1 MTGTPDRSPP
11 KTPRPPLARVGVP
24 DTRGPVWF
32 LWWLVRAQPGRVALG
47 SFWGIVWMVGL
58 LVPPYL
64 LSRAVDEGLRAGD
77 RAALLGWVGMF
88 AGVLV
93 FTAFASILRHRTMAM
108 VRAHAS
114 LHCTRT
120 LARHAA
126 RVGAPLPRGTS
137 SGDLSVVQSADV
149 GRIAQIL
156 TLFGPGVGSVLG
168 CAGAVVILWGFAPV
182 LAVVVILGLP
192 VTALVLA
199 PLLRRM
205 HDRQNTYRD
214 REGEVT
220 TLAAD
225 IVSGLRVLCGIGG
238 KERFARRYRER
249 SGALVRDGYRLG
261 SVTSWFEEVSQ
272 CAPLV
277 FTAAVTWIAARL
289 AVAGELTVGETVAVY
304 GYVAVLVVPV
314 FQLVEVAT
322 DFSRGHVSL
331 TRLLALLRTEPDRYG
346 GGEAPPPPGPGELA
360 DPESGVRVPV
370 GALTAL
376 VGADPAVSALVADRL
391 GGHVD
396 SAATWG
402 GVPLREV
409 DPAVV
414 RERILVSDNEAYLF
428 AGTLREVVDV
438 RGERSEVEVD
448 LALRTAVATDVAEA
462 LPDGVDSAVEAQG
475 RDLSGGQRQRV
486 RLARAV
492 LADPEVLILV
502 EPTSAVDAH
511 TEAAIAERLRADRG
525 GGTTLVVTA
534 SPLVADR
541 ADRVLFL
548 AGGRVT
554 AEGTHAELVATCADY
569 RALVLRGADEA
580 DTRGAAGSASSRP
593 GVPSGSGADDAA
605 ESGATENTAA
615 EGGTTE
621 SRATEGTAAEDT
633 VTGGGTAKGGAT
645 EGAMAGGGTAESG
658 ATENTA
664 TGGDVTE
671 SGATEDTVTEGSTTE
686 GGTAKGGTTESRAA
700 EGTAAEGTVTGGG
713 TAEGGATEGAMAG
726 DDTAVEGGDGR

>member
-1 MTGTPDRSPP
+1 MTGPPGRSSPP
-11 KTPRPPLARVGVP
+11 KRSRPPLARVGVP
-24 DTRGPVWF
+24 DTRGPVRF

-77 RAALLGWVGMF
+77 RAALLGWTGVF

-93 FTAFASILRHRTMAM
+93 FTALASILRHRTMAM

-114 LHCTRT
+114 LHCTRV

-126 RVGAPLPRGTS
+126 RVGAPLSRGTS
-137 SGDLSVVQSADV
+137 SGDLSVVQSADA
-149 GRIAQIL
+149 GRISQIL

-182 LAVVVILGLP
+182 LAVVVLLGLP
-192 VTALVLA
+192 VTALVMA

-220 TLAAD
+220 ALAAD
-225 IVSGLRVLCGIGG
+225 IVAGLRVLCGIGG
-238 KERFARRYRER
+238 RERFARRYRER
-249 SGALVRDGYRLG
+249 SGDLVRDGYRLG
-261 SVTSWFEEVSQ
+261 SVTSWFEEVGQ

-277 FTAAVTWIAARL
+277 FTAVVTWFAARL
-289 AVAGELTVGETVAVY
+289 AVSGELTVGETVAVY
-304 GYVAVLVVPV
+304 GYVAVLAVPV

-331 TRLLALLRTEPDRYG
+331 TRLLALLRTVPDRHG
-346 GGEAPPPPGPGELA
+346 SGEAPPPPGPGELA
-360 DPESGVRVPV
+360 DPESGVRVPT
-370 GALTAL
+370 GAMTAL
-376 VGADPAVSALVADRL
+376 VGADPAASALVADRL
-391 GGHVD
+391 GGYVD
-396 SAATWG
+396 SAVTWG

-414 RERILVSDNEAYLF
+414 RERILVSDNDVHLF
-428 AGTLREVVDV
+428 AGALREVVDV
-438 RGERSEVEVD
+438 HGERDEVEVD
-448 LALRTAVATDVAEA
+448 LALHTAAATDVAEA
-462 LPDGVDSAVEAQG
+462 LPDGLDSAVEAQG

-511 TEAAIAERLRADRG
+511 TEAVVAERLRAERR

-548 AGGRVT
+548 DGGRVV
-554 AEGTHAELVATCADY
+554 AEGTHAELVAECAGY
-569 RALVLRGADEA
+569 RSLVLRGADEEDGA
-580 DTRGAAGSASSRP
+580 RAVRRTAAPPGPARGAGGGAG
-593 GVPSGSGADDAA
+593 GG
-605 ESGATENTAA
+605 AA
-615 EGGTTE
+615 EGPG
-621 SRATEGTAAEDT
+621 
-633 VTGGGTAKGGAT
+633 
-645 EGAMAGGGTAESG
+645 
-658 ATENTA
+658 
-664 TGGDVTE
+664 
-671 SGATEDTVTEGSTTE
+671 
-686 GGTAKGGTTESRAA
+686 A
-700 EGTAAEGTVTGGG
+700 EGPAPPVGRRRTGAGPRTPGG
-713 TAEGGATEGAMAG
+713 PAGPAGSGGPERA
-726 DDTAVEGGDGR
+726 DGDGPGRLPDGEEGR

>member
-1 MTGTPDRSPP
+1 MSGTPGRPLPEADRPSP
-11 KTPRPPLARVGVP
+11 AHVGVP
-24 DTRGPVWF
+24 DTRGPVRF
-32 LWWLVRAQPGRVALG
+32 LWWLVRAQPRRVALG
-47 SFWGIVWMVGL
+47 SFWGIAWMTGV

-77 RAALLGWVGMF
+77 RDALLGWTGTF
-88 AGVLV
+88 AGVLAL
-93 FTAFASILRHRTMAM
+93 TALASIMRHRTMTM

-120 LARHAA
+120 LARHAVQAGTPLA
-126 RVGAPLPRGTS
+126 RGSS

-149 GRIAQIL
+149 GRIGQIL

-168 CAGAVVILWGFAPV
+168 CVAVVVVLWGFAPV
-182 LAVVVILGLP
+182 LALVVVLGLP

-205 HDRQNTYRD
+205 HTRQNTYRD

-249 SGALVRDGYRLG
+249 SGELVRDGYRLG

-277 FTAAVTWIAARL
+277 FTAVVTWIAARL
-289 AVAGELTVGETVAVY
+289 AVAGELTAGETVAVY
-304 GYVAVLVVPV
+304 GYVAALIVPV
-314 FQLVEVAT
+314 AFLVEAAT

-331 TRLLALLRTEPDRYG
+331 LRLLALLRVEPERHG
-346 GGEAPPPPGPGELA
+346 GGEAPPPTGPGDLA
-360 DPESGVRVPV
+360 DPESGARVPT
-370 GALTAL
+370 GALTVL
-376 VGADPAVSALVADRL
+376 VGTDPAAAALVADRL
-391 GGHVD
+391 GGRVG
-396 SAATWG
+396 SAVTWG
-402 GVPLREV
+402 GTALREV

-414 RERILVSDNEAYLF
+414 RARILVSDNDAHLF

-438 RGERSEVEVD
+438 RGERSGVEVD
-448 LALRTAVATDVAEA
+448 LALRTAAAADVAEA
-462 LPDGVDSAVEAQG
+462 LPEGLDARVESQG
-475 RDLSGGQRQRV
+475 RDLSGGQRQRI

-511 TEAAIAERLRADRG
+511 TEAAIAERLRTERR

-548 AGGRVT
+548 VGGRVA
-554 AEGTHAELVATCADY
+554 AEGTHAELVAERADY
-569 RALVLRGADEA
+569 RALVLRGADEGGERTPQRPGTGTGGPGGGHA
-580 DTRGAAGSASSRP
+580 AGAVETAPHRERPAETAGRDIGQDEPGGTPTAGNAETAQSEWRTPQRPGTGTGGPGGRDGAAAAAGAGRGGRP
-593 GVPSGSGADDAA
+593 PAGEHRRGGPGTVPGGDLPPGDRTAGGA
-605 ESGATENTAA
+605 G
-615 EGGTTE
+615 
-621 SRATEGTAAEDT
+621 
-633 VTGGGTAKGGAT
+633 TGGQDG
-645 EGAMAGGGTAESG
+645 
-658 ATENTA
+658 
-664 TGGDVTE
+664 
-671 SGATEDTVTEGSTTE
+671 
-686 GGTAKGGTTESRAA
+686 R
-700 EGTAAEGTVTGGG
+700 
-713 TAEGGATEGAMAG
+713 
-726 DDTAVEGGDGR
+726 GDGRRGDGAGTEERGGR

>member
-1 MTGTPDRSPP
+1 MAETHVRPTRSTRPSGTGAPGRPP
-11 KTPRPPLARVGVP
+11 PESPRPPLAVVGVP
-24 DTRGPVWF
+24 DTRGPVRF

-47 SFWGIVWMVGL
+47 SLWGIVWMVGL

-64 LSRAVDEGLRAGD
+64 LARAVDEGLRAGD
-77 RAALLGWVGMF
+77 RAALLWWTGVF

-93 FTAFASILRHRTMAM
+93 LTALASILRHRTMSL

-114 LHCTRT
+114 LHCTRV

-126 RVGAPLPRGTS
+126 RVGAPLSRGTS
-137 SGDLSVVQSADV
+137 SGDLSVVQSGDV
-149 GRIAQIL
+149 TRIGQIL
-156 TLFGPGVGSVLG
+156 TLFGPGVGSALG
-168 CAGAVVILWGFAPV
+168 CVAAVAILWGFAPV
-182 LAVVVILGLP
+182 LALVVVLGLP

-205 HDRQNTYRD
+205 HHRQNAYRD
-214 REGEVT
+214 REGGVT

-249 SGALVRDGYRLG
+249 SAELVRDGYRLG
-261 SVTSWFEEVSQ
+261 SVTSWFEEVGQ

-331 TRLLALLRTEPDRYG
+331 LRLLALLRVEPQRHGDART
-346 GGEAPPPPGPGELA
+346 PPPPGPGELA

-370 GALTAL
+370 GAMTAL
-376 VGADPAVSALVADRL
+376 VGADPASAARVADRL
-391 GGHVD
+391 GGYAD
-396 SAATWG
+396 SAVTWA

-414 RERILVSDNEAYLF
+414 RERILVSDDDAFLF

-438 RGERSEVEVD
+438 HGGRSGAEVD

-462 LPDGVDSAVEAQG
+462 LPHGLDSAVEAQG
-475 RDLSGGQRQRV
+475 RNLSGGQRQRV

-511 TEAAIAERLRADRG
+511 TEAAVAERLRADRRG
-525 GGTTLVVTA
+525 RTTLVVTA

-548 AGGRVT
+548 VGGRV
-554 AEGTHAELVATCADY
+554 AAQGTHAELVAERADY
-569 RALVLRGADEA
+569 RALVLRGADEEDA
-580 DTRGAAGSASSRP
+580 RKAVGGTAPAEAAGSGQDTGP
-593 GVPSGSGADDAA
+593 GPDAEAGATAGTGPGGEAGPDAEPGLGGETGPGTGR
-605 ESGATENTAA
+605 ESGLDGKA
-615 EGGTTE
+615 
-621 SRATEGTAAEDT
+621 GTAVQAEPD
-633 VTGGGTAKGGAT
+633 GE
-645 EGAMAGGGTAESG
+645 EG
-658 ATENTA
+658 
-664 TGGDVTE
+664 
-671 SGATEDTVTEGSTTE
+671 
-686 GGTAKGGTTESRAA
+686 R
-700 EGTAAEGTVTGGG
+700 
-713 TAEGGATEGAMAG
+713 
-726 DDTAVEGGDGR
+726 

>member
-1 MTGTPDRSPP
+1 MAGTRVRSTRPSVTGVPDRPIPESP
-11 KTPRPPLARVGVP
+11 RSPLARVGVP
-24 DTRGPVWF
+24 DTRGPVRF

-47 SFWGIVWMVGL
+47 SLWGIVWMVGL

-64 LSRAVDEGLRAGD
+64 LSLAVDEGLRAGD
-77 RAALLGWVGMF
+77 RAALLWWTGAF
-88 AGVLV
+88 AGVLAL
-93 FTAFASILRHRTMAM
+93 TALASILRHRTMTM

-114 LHCTRT
+114 LHCTRA

-126 RVGAPLPRGTS
+126 RVGAPLSRGTS

-168 CAGAVVILWGFAPV
+168 CVGAVAILWGFAPV
-182 LAVVVILGLP
+182 LALVVLLGLP

-214 REGEVT
+214 GEGGVT

-238 KERFARRYRER
+238 KERFSRRYREH

-289 AVAGELTVGETVAVY
+289 AVAGEITVGETVAVY

-314 FQLVEVAT
+314 SSLVEAAT
-322 DFSRGHVSL
+322 DYSRGHVSL
-331 TRLLALLRTEPDRYG
+331 MRLLALLRVEPERHGDG
-346 GGEAPPPPGPGELA
+346 GTPPPPGPGELA

-370 GALTAL
+370 GAMTAL
-376 VGADPAVSALVADRL
+376 VGADPAAAALVADRL
-391 GGHVD
+391 GGYVD

-414 RERILVSDNEAYLF
+414 RGRILVSDNDAYLF
-428 AGTLREVVDV
+428 AGALREVVDV
-438 RGERSEVEVD
+438 HGERSEIEVD
-448 LALRTAVATDVAEA
+448 LALHTAAATDVAEA
-462 LPDGVDSAVEAQG
+462 LPEGLRSGVEAQG

-511 TEAAIAERLRADRG
+511 TEAAIAERLRAERR

-548 AGGRVT
+548 VGGRV
-554 AEGTHAELVATCADY
+554 AAQGTHAELVAERADY
-569 RALVLRGADEA
+569 RALVLRGADEGEA
-580 DTRGAAGSASSRP
+580 PTAEQAAATP
-593 GVPSGSGADDAA
+593 AEATEAAEAVPSGAD
-605 ESGATENTAA
+605 ENDVGGSAA
-615 EGGTTE
+615 EGH
-621 SRATEGTAAEDT
+621 SAE
-633 VTGGGTAKGGAT
+633 
-645 EGAMAGGGTAESG
+645 
-658 ATENTA
+658 
-664 TGGDVTE
+664 
-671 SGATEDTVTEGSTTE
+671 
-686 GGTAKGGTTESRAA
+686 
-700 EGTAAEGTVTGGG
+700 
-713 TAEGGATEGAMAG
+713 
-726 DDTAVEGGDGR
+726 EGGDR